1 MRIAG
6 ALTILAVA
14 TLTRATAVASS
25 SRRVPV
31 VPCDDVI
38 AWSKSGDDGGWRI
51 VLGVVSVS
59 AAHLRQVVATHIRP
73 WAYWRKAGLSV
84 HAGQGPVS
92 ASVATA
98 WRSRVAI
105 TWGNNVGPVSSLRIA
120 RCTVQW
126 PGKAWNGYAGGFFLR
141 SRSACVPLSVRVA
154 ERSRIVRFG
163 IGRKCRAGG

>member
-14 TLTRATAVASS
+14 TLTGATAVASS

-31 VPCDDVI
+31 VPCDDDI

-105 TWGNNVGPVSSLRIA
+105 TWGNTSAPSVPFGSPGA
-120 RCTVQW
+120 RC
-126 PGKAWNGYAGGFFLR
+126 NGQGRHGTAMPAA
-141 SRSACVPLSVRVA
+141 SSSALARRVF
-154 ERSRIVRFG
+154 R
-163 IGRKCRAGG
+163 